1 MSLLNCEIIEGRQLT
16 GCVKSNVGGIE
27 TVYIANHNDIDA
39 IVIEDGNVYT
49 GSTVEQI
56 VDIQMKA
63 GKDFFIFDTVKNTS
77 SYNQTIEANVQNGTL
92 SFIPTVELI
101 FNKLDAQTR
110 NLIQLLSVSLVDII
124 VKDSNA
130 NYFYFGR
137 QRGMDL
143 TGAEMT
149 SGVENLDRNGSV
161 LTFTGSESE
170 SIRSIYIDG
179 TDGVLSSD
187 GVQLESSNV
196 VFTSY

>member
-27 TVYIANHNDIDA
+27 TVYIANHNDIDT
-39 IVIEDGNVYT
+39 IVIEDGTVFT
-49 GSTVEQI
+49 GSTVDQI

-77 SYNQTIEANVQNGTL
+77 SYTQTIEANVQNGTL

-143 TGAEMT
+143 TSAEMT

-179 TDGVLSSD
+179 TDGDLTSD